1 MAADTIIACGKGHVF
16 WGSWVPGASVTTIR
30 LGPRRLGMCKVGRHL
45 SLLRRVDESELT
57 PEQRG
62 TLFDVP

>member
-1 MAADTIIACGKGHVF
+1 MVADTIIACGKGHVF

-30 LGPRRLGMCKVGRHL
+30 LGPRRLGMCKAGRHL

-57 PEQRG
+57 AEQRG
-62 TLFDVP
+62 ALFGAP